1 MLCRELAKT
10 VACCR
15 AGNKNSWPRSGT
27 GAMPDEG
34 IAEGGRALDKQ
45 PVTNLKRGRHLG
57 TRFRA
62 CKEPVRISLFPSEKF
77 DVVTMIEVLEHT
89 NSDRQVLKECF
100 RVLKPGGRLV
110 LFVPNK
116 LYPFGSHPCHIGAFG
131 LGPNIPLVSWF
142 PEALRKHLCHARIYT
157 RRRLFSTAVEA
168 GFQVL
173 KCGYFFR
180 RWIHFRCHSRKAIGG
195 RLIGWRM
202 VCSAG
207 LGFPFMPF
215 FESGGQGSSILV
227 MVNSSFSAW
236 ARYLPRG

>member
-1 MLCRELAKT
+1 MFTVAPPIVLASVRPVPGVAFPDVLQLRLWTTSVKDNCAQNLERLSGVLLVVETDQQGQSPAAGNRAPCGFCKSALRNLSLFPVLCRELAKT

-89 NSDRQVLKECF
+89 NSDRQGAERVFSCLEARGTLGPLCSEQAVPFWKSSLPHWCF
-100 RVLKPGGRLV
+100 RSRPQYSSG
-110 LFVPNK
+110 FM
-116 LYPFGSHPCHIGAFG
+116 
-131 LGPNIPLVSWF
+131 VS
-142 PEALRKHLCHARIYT
+142 
-157 RRRLFSTAVEA
+157 
-168 GFQVL
+168 
-173 KCGYFFR
+173 
-180 RWIHFRCHSRKAIGG
+180 
-195 RLIGWRM
+195 
-202 VCSAG
+202 
-207 LGFPFMPF
+207 
-215 FESGGQGSSILV
+215 
-227 MVNSSFSAW
+227 
-236 ARYLPRG
+236 